1 MIPATIYHEV
11 TKITKCFVLKKLV
24 FVVFVSL

>member
-24 FVVFVSL
+24 FVSL